1 MQHFCSY
8 SLKCGDF
15 IACDRGCICVYAYIN
30 LILMVF
36 FPFSSNCSSTLLFD
50 SIVNSS
56 PFYYTL
62 FFIIIIK
69 FIMDIYCLYWL
80 CWPGDSFRLSRLF
93 VLNCFNDC
101 RAAHI
106 FVLNG
111 VLRIGH
117 HFPSLADPIAFNFL
131 DWLGRYRPPS
141 NFIIWT
147 FFIFVAWMLPLISL
161 SCV

>member
-1 MQHFCSY
+1 MWRLY
-8 SLKCGDF
+8 SL
-15 IACDRGCICVYAYIN
+15 RPRLYMCIRIYQLN
-30 LILMVF
+30 PDGF
-36 FPFSSNCSSTLLFD
+36 FPFFSNYSSALLFD

-56 PFYYTL
+56 PFYYIL

-111 VLRIGH
+111 VLCIDH

-131 DWLGRYRPPS
+131 DWLDRYRSPS
-141 NFIIWT
+141 TFIIWT